1 VTPGDLKTLGP
12 QFNPYKI
19 KDLLTMSH
27 SQDPV
32 APSVS
37 ASAPEVLLQPRDDFV
52 YLSHQ
57 EAGVRWMLA
66 REEPTATVC
75 RGGILGDDMGLGKT
89 GQAIGL
95 LKNSPLTLRTL
106 IICPPALMAGWTDEL
121 QACGFAVATLL
132 QSSVWS
138 APATAGGS
146 TVWLTSYPKACL
158 YKVALATAA
167 EPFERIILDEGHV
180 IRNGKQTSRW
190 LSCMAIAKRA
200 ICRWILSA
208 TPVQNG
214 PNDWRNLCWWLRVR
228 CAPSDVPTL
237 GPIIMLRRTMAE
249 LRSVIDSLPPLP
261 RFIDHDLTISEGTA
275 EGRLFRVL
283 CDQMENALEN
293 KSMSALIKLELWM
306 RIQQFLVH
314 PQIYVEAMRSK
325 FGRGAYCRPDWVSE
339 ADGCGGGGA
348 TKWTA
353 CVSELRRAIG
363 EQIGTIVFCNF
374 RAEMDKVASVAE
386 GLGAA
391 VFAIRGGM
399 DPDAVRLA
407 VADAKAACA
416 LGDAERRGVVVIVQ
430 IVSGGA
436 GLNLQFCK
444 RILFLSQHWNPAVV
458 HQAVGRAVRIGQ
470 SVAVEVH
477 FFRCVDDV
485 LDNIDKRMMDIHIA
499 KIAGARAICASLY
512 EGFAPVVIEGVMDLE
527 ATKAALMPV
536 VSEPE
541 RAVLLATD
549 SVTSAPRPT
558 PDPSSS
564 EDPN

>member
-1 VTPGDLKTLGP
+1 MSNLPGVVSATAVP
-12 QFNPYKI
+12 QV
-19 KDLLTMSH
+19 LLT
-27 SQDPV
+27 
-32 APSVS
+32 APSAR
-37 ASAPEVLLQPRDDFV
+37 ASGVPEVLLQPRPDFE

-57 EAGVRWMLA
+57 EAGVRWMMD
-66 REEPTATVC
+66 REEPGAAVC
-75 RGGILGDDMGLGKT
+75 RGGILADDMGLGKT

-95 LKNSPLTLRTL
+95 LKNSPYALRTL

-121 QACGFAVATLL
+121 QACGFAVSTLL

-138 APATAGGS
+138 LPVGSAPTGSAAPTATA
-146 TVWLTSYPKACL
+146 TPVYLTSYPKACL
-158 YKVALATAA
+158 YKMALATAA

-200 ICRWILSA
+200 VCRWILSA

-228 CAPSDVPTL
+228 CAPADVPRL
-237 GPIIMLRRTMAE
+237 GPTLMLRRTMAE
-249 LRSVIDSLPPLP
+249 LRAEIASLPPLP
-261 RFIDHDLTISEGTA
+261 RFVDHDLSIDSATA
-275 EGRLFRVL
+275 EGKLFRVL

-293 KSMSALIKLELWM
+293 KSVSALIKLELWM

-314 PQIYVEAMRSK
+314 PQIYVEAMRAK
-325 FGRGAYCRPDWVSE
+325 FGRGAYCRPDWVSGV
-339 ADGCGGGGA
+339 DGCGGGGA

-353 CVSELRRAIG
+353 CVAELRRAIG

-374 RAEMDKVASVAE
+374 RSEMDKVAAVAE

-407 VADAKAACA
+407 VADAKAACG
-416 LGDAERRGVVVIVQ
+416 LPDGERRGVVVIVQ

-485 LDNIDKRMMDIHIA
+485 LDNIDRRMMDIHIA
-499 KIAGARAICASLY
+499 KIAGARAICDTLY
-512 EGFAPVVIEGVMDLE
+512 EGFAPVVIEGVE
-527 ATKAALMPV
+527 AMAAAKAAASPPL
-536 VSEPE
+536 SEE
-541 RAVLLATD
+541 DRAALLAAD
-549 SVTSAPRPT
+549 SVTAASVAVKT
-558 PDPSSS
+558 DEVS
-564 EDPN
+564 EDPV